1 MRQTDAVAGALTRL
15 IRDPVHGYVEVPPE
29 LDPLV
34 RSAAVQRLRTI
45 RQNSL
50 AVVQFPS
57 MTGSRYEH
65 ALGAMHLAVRA
76 WHGCWHNR
84 MPAAEGVDT
93 SSTWDGFRTS
103 VIGDLQRAAAFGA
116 ELDPVTRRLID
127 APPGKPER
135 TALWTSF
142 EHVIGLALGAVGLLH
157 DVGHPPFSHVLEPFY
172 LRNSEQILGA
182 DRHAGFSRYA
192 ADAADRV
199 QFHEWAGLAIFD
211 AMPQATFRS
220 VPRYLIRRIL
230 ADRSGHGWAGCLHS
244 VLDGQFDVD
253 RLDFLCRD
261 AAGAG
266 TEFGNLDVTN
276 LLRNLEL
283 HRTGPQDWRIGLGAQ
298 ALSSFETML
307 LQRAQHYRWV
317 VQHHMVVAAD
327 AAVARA
333 VTALFTLSCGAEA
346 VPALRDLAPD
356 LDYLTYAS
364 ASGGDRACVDD
375 PGVLSWLR
383 AARPVL
389 ASMAADE
396 SPAGEQAQA
405 TLALIRVFDSM
416 SIMPIPAWRDYHE
429 YVARIEQN
437 RDVVTELIQF
447 AEPAD
452 APQFL
457 TSEASRQAVAA
468 LQADLPAQLNAALDA
483 VLQPNRTDADLE
495 DAERW
500 LTDAVPAFDGPG
512 RWLLARTEFR
522 AIHEEH
528 ASIWRGDH
536 IVQLGE
542 LSPLA
547 VALAAMEVMR
557 PRYFAFFVPHD
568 GEPTE
573 PSRDQRREIGAVFL
587 REVLKVVRL
596 ATSRAAPS

>member
-1 MRQTDAVAGALTRL
+1 M
-15 IRDPVHGYVEVPPE
+15 HGYVEVPRE

-45 RQNSL
+45 RQNAL

-65 ALGAMHLAVRA
+65 ALGTMHLAVRA
-76 WHGCWHNR
+76 WQGCWLNQ
-84 MPAAEGVDT
+84 MPAAEGIDM

-103 VIGDLQRAAAFGA
+103 VIGDLQRAAAVGA

-127 APPGKPER
+127 APPGRPEQ

-142 EHVIGLALGAVGLLH
+142 ERVIGLALGAVGLLH

-172 LRNSEQILGA
+172 LRNTEQILGA
-182 DRHAGFSRYA
+182 DRCARFSRYA
-192 ADAADRV
+192 ADAAGRV

-211 AMPQATFRS
+211 AMPQSAFRL

-230 ADRSGHGWAGCLHS
+230 ADRSGHGWADCLHS
-244 VLDGQFDVD
+244 VVDGEFDVD

-266 TEFGNLDVTN
+266 AEFGHLDVTN

-283 HRTGPQDWRIGLGAQ
+283 HRTGPHDWRIGLGAQ

-317 VQHHMVVAAD
+317 VQHHMVAAAD
-327 AAVARA
+327 AAIERA
-333 VTALFTLSCGAEA
+333 VTALFSMSWGAEL
-346 VPALRDLAPD
+346 VPALRDLMPD

-364 ASGGDRACVDD
+364 ASGGDGACVDD

-383 AARPVL
+383 AARPAL
-389 ASMAADE
+389 ASMATE
-396 SPAGEQAQA
+396 KSPAGEQAHA

-416 SIMPIPAWRDYHE
+416 SITPIPVWRDYHE

-437 RDVVTELIQF
+437 RDVAAELVQF
-447 AEPAD
+447 VEPAD
-452 APQFL
+452 APDFL
-457 TSEASRQAVAA
+457 TSKASRQAVAV
-468 LQADLPAQLNAALDA
+468 LQADLPARLNAALDA
-483 VLQPNRTDADLE
+483 VLQPNQTDADLE

-500 LTDAVPAFDGPG
+500 LTDAVPAFGGPG

-528 ASIWRGDH
+528 ASIWRGDYR
-536 IVQLGE
+536 VQLGE

-573 PSRDQRREIGAVFL
+573 STRDQRRELGAVFL
-587 REVLKVVRL
+587 REVLRMVRL
-596 ATSRAAPS
+596 ATSRAAP

>member
-1 MRQTDAVAGALTRL
+1 MPETLTQL

-65 ALGAMHLAVRA
+65 ALGTMHLAVRA
-76 WHGCWHNR
+76 WQGCWHNR
-84 MPAAEGVDT
+84 MPAAEGVDAT
-93 SSTWDGFRTS
+93 STWDGFRTS
-103 VIGDLQRAAAFGA
+103 IIGDLQRAAAFGA

-172 LRNSEQILGA
+172 LRNAEQILGA
-182 DRHAGFSRYA
+182 DRRAGLSHYA

-211 AMPQATFRS
+211 AMPQAAFRLL
-220 VPRYLIRRIL
+220 PRYLIRRVL
-230 ADRSGHGWAGCLHS
+230 ADRSGHGWADCLHS
-244 VLDGQFDVD
+244 VVDGQFDVD

-283 HRTGPQDWRIGLGAQ
+283 HRTGPDDWRIGLGAQ

-317 VQHHMVVAAD
+317 VQHHMVVAAN
-327 AAVARA
+327 AAAERA
-333 VTALFTLSCGAEA
+333 VTALFTMSCGAEPI
-346 VPALRDLAPD
+346 PALRDLLPD

-364 ASGGDRACVDD
+364 ASGADGACVDD

-389 ASMAADE
+389 ASIAAED
-396 SPAGEQAQA
+396 SPAGEQAHA
-405 TLALIRVFDSM
+405 TLALIGVFDSM

-437 RDVVTELIQF
+437 RDVVAELVQF

-452 APQFL
+452 APDFL
-457 TSEASRQAVAA
+457 TSKASRQAVAA
-468 LQADLPAQLNAALDA
+468 LQADIPAQLNAALDA
-483 VLQPNRTDADLE
+483 VLRPNRTDADLE

-522 AIHEEH
+522 AIQQEH
-528 ASIWRGDH
+528 ASIWRGDQT
-536 IVQLGE
+536 VQLGE

-547 VALAAMEVMR
+547 VALAAIEVMR

-573 PSRDQRREIGAVFL
+573 PGRDQRRELGAVFL
-587 REVLKVVRL
+587 REVLRVVRP
-596 ATSRAAPS
+596 ATSGAAP

>member
-1 MRQTDAVAGALTRL
+1 MRQTGPVAGALTQL

-45 RQNSL
+45 RQNAQ

-65 ALGAMHLAVRA
+65 ALGTMHLAVRA
-76 WHGCWHNR
+76 WQGCWHNR

-93 SSTWDGFRTS
+93 SSTWDGFKTS
-103 VIGDLQRAAAFGA
+103 VIGDLQRAAASGA
-116 ELDPVTRRLID
+116 EVDPVTLRLID
-127 APPGKPER
+127 APPDRPER

-142 EHVIGLALGAVGLLH
+142 ERVIGLALGAVGLLH

-172 LRNSEQILGA
+172 LSNAEQILGA

-192 ADAADRV
+192 ADAAGRV

-230 ADRSGHGWAGCLHS
+230 ADRSGHGWADCLHS

-283 HRTGPQDWRIGLGAQ
+283 HRTGPDDWRIGLGAQ

-327 AAVARA
+327 AAIARA
-333 VTALFTLSCGAEA
+333 VTALFSMSYGAEP

-364 ASGGDRACVDD
+364 TSGGGGACIDD

-389 ASMAADE
+389 ASMAAE
-396 SPAGEQAQA
+396 QSPAGEQAHA

-416 SIMPIPAWRDYHE
+416 SITPIPAWRDYHE
-429 YVARIEQN
+429 YVARIDQN
-437 RDVVTELIQF
+437 RDVVAELVQF

-452 APQFL
+452 APEFL
-457 TSEASRQAVAA
+457 TSKASRQAVAA

-483 VLQPNRTDADLE
+483 VLRPDRTDADLE

-522 AIHEEH
+522 AIREEQ
-528 ASIWRGDH
+528 ASIWRGDRT
-536 IVQLGE
+536 VQLGE

-573 PSRDQRREIGAVFL
+573 PSRDQRRELGAVFL
-587 REVLKVVRL
+587 REVLRVGRL
-596 ATSRAAPS
+596 ATSRAAP